1 MSTSPTDHPFVHKP
15 HRTVLALSVPVFLS
29 LVAEPLTGL
38 IDTAFVARLGAVAL
52 AALGVGTVSLSSV
65 FWIFNFLAIGTQTEV
80 AQAAGGGAGQ
90 RATRINGLAL
100 ALSGLFGLLVILV
113 GWPAAPWAASAL
125 GAAGDVQTQALVYM
139 RIRLFGAPAII
150 ASLTAFGAL
159 RGLQDMR
166 TPLWI
171 ALTVNALNIVL
182 DWLLITGVG
191 PFPAWGVGGAAVA
204 SVVAQWVGGVWA
216 VTAVLRRLGWPQKL
230 QWHEARRL
238 LQIGGDLFLR
248 TGLLTLFLLFAT
260 RVATRIGAESGAAHQ
275 AIRQVW
281 TFTALG
287 LDALAVTGQSLVAY
301 FMGANWVAQAR
312 RVAWVSSGW
321 ALLLGALLG
330 AAMWFGQ
337 RWVIWALV
345 PSTAVTVFIPAW
357 VAAAVVQPINAL
369 AFVTDGL
376 HWGTGD
382 YRYLRNAVFLA
393 TLSGSVGLWLVE
405 ETAGDA
411 LTWVWVASGVW
422 ISVRALFGVLRIW
435 PGIGR
440 SPFAKQ
446 P

>member
-1 MSTSPTDHPFVHKP
+1 MSAIPHDHPFIHKP

-52 AALGVGTVSLSSV
+52 AALGVGTIALSSV

-80 AQAAGGGAGQ
+80 AQASGSSAEE
-90 RATRINGLAL
+90 RAARINGLAL
-100 ALSGLFGLLVILV
+100 AMSGLFGLLVIVV
-113 GWPAAPWAASAL
+113 GWPAAPWAATAL
-125 GAAGDVQTQALVYM
+125 GATGDIHTQALLYM

-171 ALTVNALNIVL
+171 AVTVNALNILL
-182 DWLLITGVG
+182 DWLFITGVG
-191 PFPAWGVGGAAVA
+191 PFPAWGIGGAAVA
-204 SVVAQWVGGVWA
+204 SVFAQWIGGIWA
-216 VTAVLRRLGWPQKL
+216 VTAVLRQFGWPSKL
-230 QWHEARRL
+230 RLHEAGRL

-248 TGLLTLFLLFAT
+248 TGSLTLFLLLAT

-287 LDALAVTGQSLVAY
+287 LDALAVTGQSLVGY
-301 FMGANWVAQAR
+301 FMGSAQVAQAR
-312 RVAWVSSGW
+312 RVAWVSCIWGV
-321 ALLLGALLG
+321 LMGVLLGAVMVLG
-330 AAMWFGQ
+330 Q
-337 RWVIWALV
+337 SWVIRGLV
-345 PSTAVTVFIPAW
+345 PETAVAVFVPAW
-357 VAAAVVQPINAL
+357 LVAAVVQPINAL

-382 YRYLRNAVFLA
+382 YRYLRNVVFLA
-393 TLSGSVGLWLVE
+393 TLTGGIGLWLVE
-405 ETAGDA
+405 ETAVNA
-411 LTWVWVASGVW
+411 LTWVWVASGAW

-435 PGIGR
+435 PGIGQ
-440 SPFAKQ
+440 SPFTVKQ
-446 P
+446 